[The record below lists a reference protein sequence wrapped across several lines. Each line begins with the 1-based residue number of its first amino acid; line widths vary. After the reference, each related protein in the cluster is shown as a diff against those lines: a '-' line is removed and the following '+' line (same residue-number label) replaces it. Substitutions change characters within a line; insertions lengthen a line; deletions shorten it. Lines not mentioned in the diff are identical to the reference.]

1 MGDTFAA
8 LFAAQSADQQKGHR
22 EVHVGEMIEAV
33 VVAID
38 RETIFV
44 ELDAKRQA
52 MLDVVEMRSPDGT
65 LDVKVGDTVRAR
77 VGSVDPQTGAVRLV
91 RSFGKSG
98 DIGQIEQAHATGVA
112 VEGKVTGV
120 NKGGIEVDLGR
131 GLRGFCPTSQ
141 IATRGAAVEASSLIG
156 QLLPF
161 MVTEIK
167 DGGRNIVLSRRRAL
181 EAEAREGREAALRAL
196 EVGRVVRG
204 TVTAVRDFGAFVDL
218 GGVEGLIPASEIAH
232 ERVNVADRITA
243 GEPVEVQVL
252 EIKDD
257 DKGLKR
263 ITLSLKALAPA
274 PERPAQKPGVTL
286 AIGAVV
292 EGRVV
297 RIETYGVFVQVN
309 GTEGRSGRGLI
320 PVSELDVPR
329 GTDLRKHFPEGTA
342 LTAKILETGDG
353 RLKLSVRGAK
363 DARERA
369 EFEAH
374 KEKASAPAS
383 LGTFGELLK
392 KSGALGKKK

>member
-22 EVHVGEMIEAV
+22 EVHVGEMLEAV

-77 VGSVDPQTGAVRLV
+77 VGSVDPNTGAVRLV

-98 DIGQIEQAHATGVA
+98 DIAQIEQAHATGVA

-156 QLLPF
+156 QFLPF
-161 MVTEIK
+161 LVTEIK

-181 EAEAREGREAALRAL
+181 GGEGREGRDAALRA
-196 EVGRVVRG
+196 
-204 TVTAVRDFGAFVDL
+204 
-218 GGVEGLIPASEIAH
+218 GVERPPLSPYGATNPSEFFA
-232 ERVNVADRITA
+232 VATEVFFDK
-243 GEPVEVQVL
+243 PVELEHREPALFEVL
-252 EIKDD
+252 RGYFNQDPVA
-257 DKGLKR
+257 R
-263 ITLSLKALAPA
+263 TRRAN
-274 PERPAQKPGVTL
+274 RPA
-286 AIGAVV
+286 
-292 EGRVV
+292 
-297 RIETYGVFVQVN
+297 
-309 GTEGRSGRGLI
+309 
-320 PVSELDVPR
+320 
-329 GTDLRKHFPEGTA
+329 
-342 LTAKILETGDG
+342 
-353 RLKLSVRGAK
+353 
-363 DARERA
+363 
-369 EFEAH
+369 
-374 KEKASAPAS
+374 
-383 LGTFGELLK
+383 
-392 KSGALGKKK
+392 

>member
-1 MGDTFAA
+1 MGDSFAT
-8 LFAAQSADQQKGHR
+8 LFAAQSAEQQKGHR

-38 RETIFV
+38 RDTIFV

-52 MLDVVEMRSPDGT
+52 MLDVAEMRAADGT

-77 VGSVDPQTGAVRLV
+77 VGSVDPQSGAVRLV

-98 DIGQIEQAHATGVA
+98 DAAQIEQAHAAGVA
-112 VEGKVTGV
+112 VEGKVSGV
-120 NKGGIEVDLGR
+120 NKGGLEIDLGK

-141 IATRGAAVEASSLIG
+141 IATRGAAVEPSSLVG
-156 QLLPF
+156 QLLRF

-181 EAEAREGREAALRAL
+181 EAEAREEREAAIRSL
-196 EVGRVVRG
+196 EIGRVVRG

-218 GGVEGLIPASEIAH
+218 GGVEGLIPGAA
-232 ERVNVADRITA
+232 RVTA
-243 GEPVEVQVL
+243 GESVEVKVVDM
-252 EIKDD
+252 KDD
-257 DKGLKR
+257 DKGHKR
-263 ITLSLKALAPA
+263 ITLSLETSASPEGAPKKVAGPALS
-274 PERPAQKPGVTL
+274 
-286 AIGAVV
+286 IGAVV

-297 RIETYGVFVQVN
+297 RIETYGVFVQVA
-309 GTEGRSGRGLI
+309 GTEGRAGRGLI

-329 GTDLRKHFPEGTA
+329 GTDLRKAFPEGKT

-363 DARERA
+363 DAAERA

-374 KEKASAPAS
+374 KDKASAPAA
-383 LGTFGELLK
+383 LGTFGELLA